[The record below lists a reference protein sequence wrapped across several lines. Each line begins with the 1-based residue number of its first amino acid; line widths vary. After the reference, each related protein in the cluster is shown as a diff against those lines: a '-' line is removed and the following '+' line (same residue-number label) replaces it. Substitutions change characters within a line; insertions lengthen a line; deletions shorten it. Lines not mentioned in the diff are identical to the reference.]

1 METMPSFAAGP
12 SKSYVRPYLPFV
24 LQAWGGPKTLGQT
37 SLSQSRNQIPIALN
51 RAMENRRAE
60 FLPRPLIGR
69 GASTRAYFLS
79 ASSFAAFIAAAKVS
93 AWPPMSLP
101 PFVTASTPEPEAGNR
116 ATTANHA
123 PSDPS

>member
-1 METMPSFAAGP
+1 MPEIGAYPSFVPEASAGP
-12 SKSYVRPYLPFV
+12 I
-24 LQAWGGPKTLGQT
+24 TLGQT
-37 SLSQSRNQIPIALN
+37 GLGQSRNQMPIALN
-51 RAMENRRAE
+51 RAMENRRAAYS
-60 FLPRPLIGR
+60 PCPLIGR
-69 GASTRAYFLS
+69 GASTRAYFLL
-79 ASSFAAFIAAAKVS
+79 ASNFAAFIAAAKAS